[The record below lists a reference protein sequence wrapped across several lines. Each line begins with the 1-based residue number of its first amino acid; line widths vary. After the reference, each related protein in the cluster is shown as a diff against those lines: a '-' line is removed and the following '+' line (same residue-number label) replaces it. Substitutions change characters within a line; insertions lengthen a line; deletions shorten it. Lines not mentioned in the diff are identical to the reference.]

1 MATTQERETQR
12 NYRHNRIRKK
22 ISGDSERLRLSIHRS
37 LKNLSV
43 QIIDDTQGKVL
54 LGMST
59 LSKDVRSKIKSGGNI
74 GGATQLGEFFAQ
86 AAVKKGIK
94 KVRFDRGG
102 YPYHGRVKAFA
113 EAARGQG
120 LEF

>member
-1 MATTQERETQR
+1 MSTTQQREQQR
-12 NYRHNRIRKK
+12 IFRHTRIRKK
-22 ISGDSERLRLSIHRS
+22 VSGDPERPRLYVHRS
-37 LKNLSV
+37 LNNLSA

-54 LGMST
+54 FGMST
-59 LSKDVRSKIKSGGNI
+59 LNKEFRAKSKTGGNVES
-74 GGATQLGEFFAQ
+74 ATQLGQIFAT
-86 AAVKKGIK
+86 AAMKLGIK

-102 YPYHGRVKAFA
+102 YVYHGRVKAFA